1 MAHEVPI
8 LTALRCAT
16 APFEKK
22 SVTEEEISALANHT
36 ISIQT
41 TPLGPAVKC
50 RVPSV
55 ECRIKGCRYFLSIR
69 GIGGIFRLVAF
80 LVIDRPGGKGIVELM
95 MEVTGTVNSI
105 LSRKGSDVWSIPPDA
120 TVFEA
125 IQLMAEKNVGA
136 LPVVQNG
143 QLVGIIS
150 ERDYTRKVILQG
162 KSSKE
167 TPVRDIMTQRLV
179 TADPD
184 DRVSECMR
192 RMTENRVRH
201 LPVLEG
207 NKIVG
212 SLSIG
217 DLLAWLIAAQRNAID
232 NLERYV
238 TGDFPSGY

>member
-1 MAHEVPI
+1 
-8 LTALRCAT
+8 
-16 APFEKK
+16 
-22 SVTEEEISALANHT
+22 
-36 ISIQT
+36 
-41 TPLGPAVKC
+41 
-50 RVPSV
+50 
-55 ECRIKGCRYFLSIR
+55 
-69 GIGGIFRLVAF
+69 
-80 LVIDRPGGKGIVELM
+80 M

-105 LSRKGSDVWSIPPDA
+105 LARKGSAIWSIAPDA

-136 LPVVQNG
+136 LPVVQND

-184 DRVSECMR
+184 DRVSECMQ

-201 LPVLEG
+201 LPVLEA
-207 NKIVG
+207 NKMVG
-212 SLSIG
+212 ILSIG
-217 DLLAWLIAAQRNAID
+217 DVLAWLIAAQRNAID

>member
-1 MAHEVPI
+1 
-8 LTALRCAT
+8 
-16 APFEKK
+16 
-22 SVTEEEISALANHT
+22 
-36 ISIQT
+36 
-41 TPLGPAVKC
+41 
-50 RVPSV
+50 
-55 ECRIKGCRYFLSIR
+55 
-69 GIGGIFRLVAF
+69 
-80 LVIDRPGGKGIVELM
+80 M

-105 LSRKGSDVWSIPPDA
+105 LATKGSDIWSIPPDA

-136 LPVVQNG
+136 LPVVQND

-162 KSSKE
+162 KSSKD

-184 DRVSECMR
+184 DRVSECMQR
-192 RMTENRVRH
+192 ITENRVRH
-201 LPVLEG
+201 LPILQG
-207 NKIVG
+207 NKMVG
-212 SLSIG
+212 ILSIG
-217 DLLAWLIAAQRNAID
+217 DLLAWLIAAQRNTID

>member
-1 MAHEVPI
+1 
-8 LTALRCAT
+8 
-16 APFEKK
+16 
-22 SVTEEEISALANHT
+22 
-36 ISIQT
+36 
-41 TPLGPAVKC
+41 
-50 RVPSV
+50 
-55 ECRIKGCRYFLSIR
+55 
-69 GIGGIFRLVAF
+69 
-80 LVIDRPGGKGIVELM
+80 M

-105 LSRKGSDVWSIPPDA
+105 LARKGSDVWSIPPDA

-136 LPVVQNG
+136 LPVVQND

-184 DRVSECMR
+184 DRVSECMQ

-207 NKIVG
+207 NKMIG
-212 SLSIG
+212 ILSIG
-217 DLLAWLIAAQRNAID
+217 DLLAWLIAAQRDAID
-232 NLERYV
+232 NLEPYV

>member
-1 MAHEVPI
+1 
-8 LTALRCAT
+8 
-16 APFEKK
+16 
-22 SVTEEEISALANHT
+22 
-36 ISIQT
+36 
-41 TPLGPAVKC
+41 
-50 RVPSV
+50 
-55 ECRIKGCRYFLSIR
+55 
-69 GIGGIFRLVAF
+69 
-80 LVIDRPGGKGIVELM
+80 M

-105 LSRKGSDVWSIPPDA
+105 LANKGSAIWSISPDA

-136 LPVVQNG
+136 LPVVQHD

-184 DRVSECMR
+184 DRVSECMQ

-207 NKIVG
+207 NKMIG
-212 SLSIG
+212 ILSIG
-217 DLLAWLIAAQRNAID
+217 DLLAWLIAAQRNALD

>member
-1 MAHEVPI
+1 
-8 LTALRCAT
+8 
-16 APFEKK
+16 
-22 SVTEEEISALANHT
+22 
-36 ISIQT
+36 
-41 TPLGPAVKC
+41 
-50 RVPSV
+50 
-55 ECRIKGCRYFLSIR
+55 
-69 GIGGIFRLVAF
+69 
-80 LVIDRPGGKGIVELM
+80 M

-105 LSRKGSDVWSIPPDA
+105 LANKGSAVWSIAPDA

-136 LPVVQNG
+136 LPVVQND

-184 DRVSECMR
+184 DRVSECMQR
-192 RMTENRVRH
+192 VTENRVRH

-207 NKIVG
+207 NKLIG
-212 SLSIG
+212 ILSIG

>member
-1 MAHEVPI
+1 
-8 LTALRCAT
+8 
-16 APFEKK
+16 
-22 SVTEEEISALANHT
+22 
-36 ISIQT
+36 
-41 TPLGPAVKC
+41 
-50 RVPSV
+50 
-55 ECRIKGCRYFLSIR
+55 
-69 GIGGIFRLVAF
+69 
-80 LVIDRPGGKGIVELM
+80 

-105 LSRKGSDVWSIPPDA
+105 LANKGSAVWSIAPDA

-136 LPVVQNG
+136 LPVVQND

-184 DRVSECMR
+184 DRVSECMQR
-192 RMTENRVRH
+192 VTENRVRH

-207 NKIVG
+207 NKLIG
-212 SLSIG
+212 ILSIG

>member
-1 MAHEVPI
+1 
-8 LTALRCAT
+8 
-16 APFEKK
+16 
-22 SVTEEEISALANHT
+22 
-36 ISIQT
+36 
-41 TPLGPAVKC
+41 
-50 RVPSV
+50 
-55 ECRIKGCRYFLSIR
+55 
-69 GIGGIFRLVAF
+69 
-80 LVIDRPGGKGIVELM
+80 

-105 LSRKGSDVWSIPPDA
+105 LARKGSDVWSIPPDA

-136 LPVVQNG
+136 LPVVQND

-167 TPVRDIMTQRLV
+167 TPVKDIMTQRLV

-184 DRVSECMR
+184 DRVSECMQ

-207 NKIVG
+207 NKMIG
-212 SLSIG
+212 ILSIG
-217 DLLAWLIAAQRNAID
+217 DLLAWLIAAQRNALD
-232 NLERYV
+232 NLERYI
-238 TGDFPSGY
+238 TGDYPSGY

>member
-1 MAHEVPI
+1 
-8 LTALRCAT
+8 
-16 APFEKK
+16 
-22 SVTEEEISALANHT
+22 
-36 ISIQT
+36 
-41 TPLGPAVKC
+41 
-50 RVPSV
+50 
-55 ECRIKGCRYFLSIR
+55 
-69 GIGGIFRLVAF
+69 
-80 LVIDRPGGKGIVELM
+80 

-105 LSRKGSDVWSIPPDA
+105 LANKGSDVWSIAPDA

-136 LPVVQNG
+136 LPVLQND

-162 KSSKE
+162 KSSKD

-184 DRVSECMR
+184 DRVSDCMQR
-192 RMTENRVRH
+192 ITENRVRH

-207 NKIVG
+207 NKLVG
-212 SLSIG
+212 ILSIG

>member
-1 MAHEVPI
+1 
-8 LTALRCAT
+8 
-16 APFEKK
+16 
-22 SVTEEEISALANHT
+22 
-36 ISIQT
+36 
-41 TPLGPAVKC
+41 
-50 RVPSV
+50 
-55 ECRIKGCRYFLSIR
+55 
-69 GIGGIFRLVAF
+69 
-80 LVIDRPGGKGIVELM
+80 M

-105 LSRKGSDVWSIPPDA
+105 LANKGSAIWSISPDA

-136 LPVVQNG
+136 LPVVQND

-192 RMTENRVRH
+192 RITENRVRH

-207 NKIVG
+207 NKMVG
-212 SLSIG
+212 ILSIG
-217 DLLAWLIAAQRNAID
+217 VLLAWLIAAQRNALD

>member
-1 MAHEVPI
+1 
-8 LTALRCAT
+8 
-16 APFEKK
+16 
-22 SVTEEEISALANHT
+22 
-36 ISIQT
+36 
-41 TPLGPAVKC
+41 
-50 RVPSV
+50 
-55 ECRIKGCRYFLSIR
+55 
-69 GIGGIFRLVAF
+69 
-80 LVIDRPGGKGIVELM
+80 
-95 MEVTGTVNSI
+95 MEVTGTVSSI
-105 LSRKGSDVWSIPPDA
+105 LATKGSDIWSISPDA

-136 LPVVQNG
+136 LPVVQND

-162 KSSKE
+162 KSSKD

-184 DRVSECMR
+184 DRVSECMQR
-192 RMTENRVRH
+192 ITENRVRH
-201 LPVLEG
+201 LPILEG

-212 SLSIG
+212 ILSIG
-217 DLLAWLIAAQRNAID
+217 DLLAWLIAAQRNALD